1 MKKILGMGNALVDI
15 MTLLPDDETLT
26 KFELPKGSMQLVD
39 YNFYNNIQNHT
50 KSFKKQLAS
59 GGSAANTIHGLS
71 KLGAKCGFI
80 GKVGQDEM
88 GQFFK
93 KDMIE
98 NSIEPFLIESETNS
112 GVATALVSTD
122 SERTFATYLG
132 AASELI
138 ADNIDEKTFEDFGIF
153 YIEGYLVQ
161 NHELIEKA
169 VKTAKE
175 KGLEVALDL
184 ASYNVVEDNFDFI
197 QRIVKDYVDI
207 VFANEE
213 EAKAFTGKEPQE
225 AVIELGKF
233 AKIAIVKI
241 GKKGSLILKDGIVST
256 IQGVKANSIDT
267 TGAGDSYAAGFLYGY
282 VNNKSME
289 TCGNMGS
296 FISAKVVEV
305 VGPKLN
311 DDTWKEI
318 REHISTL

>member
-1 MKKILGMGNALVDI
+1 M
-15 MTLLPDDETLT
+15 
-26 KFELPKGSMQLVD
+26 
-39 YNFYNNIQNHT
+39 
-50 KSFKKQLAS
+50 AS

-98 NSIEPFLIESETNS
+98 NNIEPFLTESETNS
-112 GVATALVSTD
+112 GVATALVSKD

-138 ADNIDEKTFEDFGIF
+138 ADNIDEKTFEGFGIF

-184 ASYNVVEDNFDFI
+184 ASYNVVEANFDFI

-225 AVIELGKF
+225 ALIELGKF

-256 IQGVKANSIDT
+256 IQGLKANSIDT

-311 DDTWKEI
+311 EDIWKEI